1 MTGKN
6 TIKEALL
13 TFEQE
18 ELANVVR
25 NRLDEGSSPHEIINE
40 IVTALKA
47 VGDKFEKGDLF
58 LIHLVAVGEAAKNV
72 IAEHLEPLLKKEG
85 DQRKAV
91 ARVLIGTVAGDIHD
105 IGKDIVATMLFIA
118 GFEVIDLG
126 RDVPTE
132 EFVKAVEQKK
142 PDIVALSALL
152 TTTLPVQR
160 EVIEAL
166 TKNNLRASVKI
177 MVGGAP
183 ATADWAKE
191 IGADG
196 YGQDAVETV
205 EVAKKLLKIG

>member
-18 ELANVVR
+18 ELVDVVR
-25 NRLDEGSSPHEIINE
+25 KCLDEGSSPHEIINE
-40 IVTALKA
+40 IVTALKV

-58 LIHLVAVGEAAKNV
+58 LIHLVAAGEAAKKA
-72 IAEHLEPLLKKEG
+72 IANQLEPLLKKEG
-85 DQRKAV
+85 DRRKAV

-105 IGKDIVATMLFIA
+105 IGKDIVATMLFTA
-118 GFEVIDLG
+118 GFDVIDLG
-126 RDVPTE
+126 KDIPTE
-132 EFVKAVEQKK
+132 EFVKAVKQKK

-152 TTTLPVQR
+152 TTTLPAQR

-177 MVGGAP
+177 IVGGAP

-196 YGQDAVETV
+196 YGQDAVEAV
-205 EVAKKLLKIG
+205 EVAKKLSK

>member
-1 MTGKN
+1 MTEKN

-25 NRLDEGSSPHEIINE
+25 NRLDEGSNPHEIINE
-40 IVTALKA
+40 IVTALQE

-58 LIHLVAVGEAAKNV
+58 LIHLAAAGEAAKNA

-85 DQRKAV
+85 DQRKAI

-105 IGKDIVATMLFIA
+105 IGKDIVATMLFTA
-118 GFEVIDLG
+118 GFDVIDLG

-183 ATADWAKE
+183 ATADWANE

-196 YGQDAVETV
+196 YGQDAVEAV

>member
-1 MTGKN
+1 MTEKN

-25 NRLDEGSSPHEIINE
+25 NRLDEGSNPHEIINE
-40 IVTALKA
+40 IVTALQE

-58 LIHLVAVGEAAKNV
+58 LIHLAAAGEAAKNA

-85 DQRKAV
+85 DQRKAI

-105 IGKDIVATMLFIA
+105 IGKDIVATMLFTA
-118 GFEVIDLG
+118 GFDVIDLG
-126 RDVPTE
+126 RDVSTE

-183 ATADWAKE
+183 ATADWANE

-196 YGQDAVETV
+196 YGQDAVEAV